1 MEIRLADL
9 SDLNACLAIEDTF
22 ETEYVWQMEE
32 QNRPGSIDVSF
43 RLTRLPRPMRV
54 SNIISRD
61 ELIEDYQN
69 GGTLLVAD
77 DDGVRGYI
85 DIKAHAWNQILY
97 INNLAITASFRRKG
111 VATRLM
117 RAFAS
122 LFIATSA
129 STPLQAQMRDEQPV
143 VVITEYDS
151 VRNLTFPNPP
161 AIDLPDLYR

>member
-117 RAFAS
+117 RAA
-122 LFIATSA
+122 L
-129 STPLQAQMRDEQPV
+129 D
-143 VVITEYDS
+143 
-151 VRNLTFPNPP
+151 
-161 AIDLPDLYR
+161 